1 MGPHPIRDRFSFSAL
16 ARADDRVADLGR
28 AVAVLEGRTV
38 GANLGVAGDRR
49 QEVVQLVDEGVSPTD
64 DVAWRPPV
72 LRERVIGLR
81 DEHTLEAAC
90 PVAVGPEDLQLV
102 EALHVEEEGPLGAV
116 DLPLERVSPAEG
128 ESSRLDGADGAILE
142 LDRRLDGVVDLAPR
156 DERAHEASDGL
167 DLPDEVASEVD
178 HVSREI
184 AESSRT
190 GGPAV
195 EAPDLFGG
203 IAPVLQV
210 TAPEV
215 TQLAELARVDYLSRE
230 AHGGDEAVVEP
241 AHVLYAGRRD
251 ALPDLVALVCVT
263 SEGLLADHVLARLGG
278 GDRRSRVHIVWPQ
291 VVDEPDLGVRDEL
304 LPLRRPALVAVT
316 RRSLGD
322 RLLVPAGNRHEPRPE
337 RRRPRHVADLAE
349 GIGVRLAHERIAE
362 HAHAD
367 LAEVVGGHRIS
378 FTTRLPHTRVI
389 LGCSRTTV
397 ELKRLRR
404 ARHEDLARNL
414 GARAHGHPLRAWRLP
429 TAEGGRDDSRTRA
442 ASCRR
447 SRRPDRRLRVPLPA
461 GAECGEPR
469 RGEGGARRA
478 RRLLHGDGAPSRPA
492 VRKRGPRLAGPG
504 HARRSR
510 EADARRNRLLRRARR
525 PLHHLAGDRGLQL
538 PVPDTVR
545 RVVGVA
551 RGWDRTGRAT
561 V

>member
-81 DEHTLEAAC
+81 DEHALEAAC

-184 AESSRT
+184 AQSSRT

-195 EAPDLFGG
+195 ETPDLFGG

-215 TQLAELARVDYLSRE
+215 TQLAELACIDHLSRE
-230 AHGGDEAVVEP
+230 AHGGDEAVVER

-251 ALPDLVALVCVT
+251 ATPDLVALICVT

-304 LPLRRPALVAVT
+304 LPLRRPAVEAVAS
-316 RRSLGD
+316 RSLGD
-322 RLLVPAGNRHEPRPE
+322 CLLVPAGNRHEPRLE

-349 GIGVRLAHERIAE
+349 GVGVRLAHERIAE

-397 ELKRLRR
+397 ELKCLRR

-429 TAEGGRDDSRTRA
+429 AAEGGRNDCRTRA

-461 GAECGEPR
+461 RAVGGEP
-469 RGEGGARRA
+469 G
-478 RRLLHGDGAPSRPA
+478 
-492 VRKRGPRLAGPG
+492 RGPRSTGRTRHLLPRDRPASRSALRPWWPRVT
-504 HARRSR
+504 RRS
-510 EADARRNRLLRRARR
+510 DAGGGTAPDACGDRLRR
-525 PLHHLAGDRGLQL
+525 
-538 PVPDTVR
+538 
-545 RVVGVA
+545 
-551 RGWDRTGRAT
+551 
-561 V
+561 